1 MVGSI
6 YTSSMSPQLRLR
18 INEQIRLPQVFLIDE
33 NGQRV
38 GAITTSEALTRAK
51 AAGLDLVEVV
61 PNQRPP
67 VCKIIDY
74 GKFQYEQ
81 EKSDAQQRK
90 RQKNREEKEMRLS
103 LGIDDHDLLIKAKKV
118 DQFLA
123 KQHKVKIVVRFKGRQ
138 ITHPELGKQTLDK
151 FLGMLQQRYSLEKTP
166 LIQNR
171 QLFTVL
177 NPK

>member
-1 MVGSI
+1 M
-6 YTSSMSPQLRLR
+6 TSQSRLR

-33 NGQRV
+33 DGQRV
-38 GAITTSEALTRAK
+38 GTIATSEALHRAK
-51 AAGLDLVEVV
+51 EAGLDLVEVV
-61 PNQRPP
+61 ADQRPS

-74 GKFQYEQ
+74 GKYQYEQ
-81 EKSDAQQRK
+81 EKSQAQQRK

-103 LGIDDHDLLIKAKKV
+103 IGIDDHDLMVKAKKV

-138 ITHPELGKQTLDK
+138 ITHPELGQQILDK
-151 FLGMLQQRYSLEKTP
+151 FLGILQQKYSLEKTP
-166 LIQNR
+166 AIQNK

>member
-1 MVGSI
+1 M
-6 YTSSMSPQLRLR
+6 TPQSRLR
-18 INEQIRLPQVFLIDE
+18 INEQIHLPQVLLIDE
-33 NGQRV
+33 NGQRA
-38 GAITTSEALTRAK
+38 GIIATSEALQRAK
-51 AAGLDLVEVV
+51 EAELDLVEVV
-61 PNQRPP
+61 PDQRPP

-74 GKFQYEQ
+74 GKYQYEQ
-81 EKSDAQQRK
+81 EKSQTQQRK

-103 LGIDDHDLLIKAKKV
+103 LGIDDHDLIVKAKKV

-138 ITHPELGKQTLDK
+138 ITHPELGQQTLNK
-151 FLGMLQQRYSLEKTP
+151 FLGMLQQNYSLEKTP

>member
-1 MVGSI
+1 M
-6 YTSSMSPQLRLR
+6 TPQSRLR
-18 INEQIRLPQVFLIDE
+18 INEQIRLPQIFLIDE
-33 NGQRV
+33 NGQRI
-38 GAITTSEALTRAK
+38 GTIATSEALQRAK
-51 AAGLDLVEVV
+51 EVGLDLVEVV
-61 PNQRPP
+61 ANQRPP

-74 GKFQYEQ
+74 GKYQYEQ
-81 EKSDAQQRK
+81 EKSQAQQRK

-103 LGIDDHDLLIKAKKV
+103 LGIDDHDLIVKAKKV

-123 KQHKVKIVVRFKGRQ
+123 KQHKVKLVVRFKGRQ
-138 ITHPELGKQTLDK
+138 ITHPELGQQILDK
-151 FLGMLQQRYSLEKTP
+151 FLGMLQQNYSLEKTP